1 MYSIYERLLR
11 EQGIDSAEVSRQT
24 GISQSTISNW
34 KKRNNL
40 ISPENALIL
49 AKFFGVSLE
58 YLMTGEEPHPADG
71 VFYSKDEQELIGNYR
86 ILNDIGKASI
96 KAYMTGIMQ
105 NPEMRRQ
112 KREESLPG

>member
-1 MYSIYERLLR
+1 MYERFILLLEGKGLKPADVTR
-11 EQGIDSAEVSRQT
+11 AT
-24 GISQSTISNW
+24 GIKSTVFSEW
-34 KKRNNL
+34 KKGK
-40 ISPENALIL
+40 STPNADKLLKIARYL
-49 AKFFGVSLE
+49 DTTVE

>member
-1 MYSIYERLLR
+1 MYERYCKLR
-11 EQGIDSAEVSRQT
+11 DDLGLKDSILASALNIT
-24 GISQSTISNW
+24 PSTFSDW
-34 KKRNNL
+34 KKGK
-40 ISPENALIL
+40 STPNADKLLKIARYL
-49 AKFFGVSLE
+49 DTTVE